1 MPQIRVCLQLFTKLI
16 SVDTKLLH
24 RCCDRMRYVL
34 KHNDNKFFFLCCYAY
49 ALTVAVTLIFQVIY
63 TWHKDAYVY
72 ILMLLCPWS
81 KPSCNARVHYI
92 IFSSLIKRPS
102 YRNPINPTLELSSYL
117 LILRKLFDLGAC
129 GKDFHRPRPLQTICP
144 QWSLWQ
150 RLSVS
155 LRPHSPRY
163 MSSLR
168 RVDGSSTWD
177 RRGNPEDVF

>member
-1 MPQIRVCLQLFTKLI
+1 MLTPSYC
-16 SVDTKLLH
+16 VDAATGWDTYLSITTRKI
-24 RCCDRMRYVL
+24 
-34 KHNDNKFFFLCCYAY
+34 FFLCCYAY
-49 ALTVAVTLIFQVIY
+49 ALTVAVTLIFQVIN

-72 ILMLLCPWS
+72 ILMMMCPCI
-81 KPSCNARVHYI
+81 KPSCNARVYYI

-102 YRNPINPTLELSSYL
+102 YRNPINPTLELSSYP

-129 GKDFHRPRPLQTICP
+129 GKDFHRSRPLQTICP

-163 MSSLR
+163 ISSLR
-168 RVDGSSTWD
+168 RVDCSSTWD

>member
-1 MPQIRVCLQLFTKLI
+1 MLTPSYC
-16 SVDTKLLH
+16 VDASTGWDTYLSITT
-24 RCCDRMRYVL
+24 R
-34 KHNDNKFFFLCCYAY
+34 NFFFLCCYAY
-49 ALTVAVTLIFQVIY
+49 ALTVAVTLIFQVLY
-63 TWHKDAYVY
+63 T
-72 ILMLLCPWS
+72 IITF

-117 LILRKLFDLGAC
+117 LILWKLFDLGAC
-129 GKDFHRPRPLQTICP
+129 GKDFCPPRPLQTICP

-168 RVDGSSTWD
+168 RVDGSSIWD
-177 RRGNPEDVF
+177 RRGNPDDVF